1 MIISY
6 YPKSKIIII
15 NSNCLKVDN
24 AIIFLKLFSKLAITP
39 DINIV
44 KIEIELKI
52 TLTFVSIK
60 KLLNELL
67 NTLQQLL
74 KLKNVL
80 KLIQVLEQL

>member
-24 AIIFLKLFSKLAITP
+24 TIIFLKLFSKLAITP